1 MYFASL
7 YHLKRMQ
14 QTDETTVRFPQPP
27 AWWPGLLPRFVEGV
41 QNLFVSA
48 HHKREQAYFQQ
59 TVLRAYQ
66 HFAKQYPT
74 WANSRFDEHFLT
86 THAAPLLMAIY
97 RRGRWPTAQELSMA
111 WLAQLGSQSEE
122 KKIARCAETRPI
134 AEAFLAHLQTEWSGA
149 AHARTSLAPKTKQV
163 VDQVTAERT
172 LDRHLPMSR
181 ATVLTCL
188 PVPGDLGPRNYL
200 ALIAKAQAIYQ
211 RGEPVLLLDMGAVAA
226 LGASGLFALYNIAR
240 IFNGLAPQDPDTGWS
255 ALSELANDEQM
266 QTQPRVKLLNV
277 QPAVGQVLS
286 SAGYSAWLKEE

>member
-14 QTDETTVRFPQPP
+14 QTKESTVSFPQAPV
-27 AWWPGLLPRFVEGV
+27 WWPGSLQRFVEGV

-66 HFAKQYPT
+66 RFAKQYPT
-74 WANSRFDEHFLT
+74 WANSLFDQHFLT
-86 THAAPLLMAIY
+86 TDAAPLLIAIY
-97 RRGRWPTAQELSMA
+97 RRGCWPTAQELSMA
-111 WLAQLGSQSEE
+111 WLAQLESPSEE

-149 AHARTSLAPKTKQV
+149 ARVRIPLVAKAAQV

-200 ALIAKAQAIYQ
+200 DLIAKAQAIYQ

-266 QTQPRVKLLNV
+266 QTQPRVKLLHV

>member
-14 QTDETTVRFPQPP
+14 QTKETPVSFPQAPV
-27 AWWPGLLPRFVEGV
+27 WWPALLQRFVKGV
-41 QNLFVSA
+41 QDLFVSA
-48 HHKREQAYFQQ
+48 HLKREQVYFQQ

-66 HFAKQYPT
+66 RFAKQYPT
-74 WANSRFDEHFLT
+74 WANAHFDQHFLT

-97 RRGRWPTAQELSMA
+97 RRGRWPTAEELRMA
-111 WLAQLGSQSEE
+111 WLAQLGSQSQG
-122 KKIARCAETRPI
+122 KKRALCAETRPI
-134 AEAFLAHLQTEWSGA
+134 AEAFLAHLQTERSGVV
-149 AHARTSLAPKTKQV
+149 RVRPPLAPKTKQV

-172 LDRHLPMSR
+172 LDRHLPISR
-181 ATVLTCL
+181 PTVITCL
-188 PVPGDLGPRNYL
+188 PVPSDLGPRNYL
-200 ALIAKAQAIYQ
+200 ELIAKAQAIYQ

-266 QTQPRVKLLNV
+266 QTQPRVKLLHV

-286 SAGYSAWLKEE
+286 SAGYSAWLNEE